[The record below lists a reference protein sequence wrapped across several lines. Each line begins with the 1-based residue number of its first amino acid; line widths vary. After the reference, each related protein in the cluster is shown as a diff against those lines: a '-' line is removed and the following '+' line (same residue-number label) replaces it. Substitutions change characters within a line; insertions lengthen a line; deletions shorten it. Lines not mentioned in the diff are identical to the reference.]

1 MPKIGGQ
8 IFEHR
13 RRRNLTVRE
22 LAARSGVSHSTI
34 SLIERNK
41 MSPSIDTL
49 GAILDA
55 LGLSLSVFFS
65 GHDSKQRYSPFYRS
79 EELVEI
85 GRVDAISYRVV
96 GFDFPHRD
104 MMVLHERYKQGTST
118 GDLFSHDAQE
128 AGIVIGGAVEVTVG
142 DHRRVLE
149 PGDSY
154 YFDSRIPH
162 AFRNVAD
169 GESEIFSAISPP
181 SY

>member
-8 IFEHR
+8 IYEHR

-34 SLIERNK
+34 SLIERDK

-55 LGLSLSVFFS
+55 LGLTLAGFFS
-65 GHDSKQRYSPFYRS
+65 GHDTGQRYSPFYRS
-79 EELVEI
+79 EDLVEI
-85 GRVDAISYRVV
+85 GRIDAISYRVV
-96 GFDFPHRD
+96 GFDFPHRN
-104 MMVLHERYKQGTST
+104 MMVLHERYKPGTST
-118 GDLFSHDAQE
+118 GNLFSHVAQE
-128 AGIVIGGAVEVTVG
+128 AGIVISGAVEVTVG
-142 DHRRVLE
+142 DQSRVLE

-162 AFRNVAD
+162 AFKNV
-169 GESEIFSAISPP
+169 GNEESEIFSAISPP
-181 SY
+181 TY